1 MGRLIFINQLKGEV
15 SAGDILLIEIEN
27 MTYLVKPTD
36 TIEKIAKRFKVSTE
50 YILEKNHIPYIF
62 CGLII
67 AL

>member
-15 SAGDILLIEIEN
+15 SAGDIVLIEREKK
-27 MTYLVKPTD
+27 TYLVKPTD
-36 TIEKIAKRFKVSTE
+36 TIEKIADRFGTSVD
-50 YILEKNHIPYIF
+50 YLLEKNHIPYIF